1 MQLQKI
7 LSKNVIDAFDKLFSV
22 EVENIEFQPTK
33 KEFEGD
39 ITIVIFPF
47 VKILKQNP
55 KDIAEK
61 LGNYL
66 ENQDCV
72 VKYNVVS
79 GFLNLVISDDY
90 YIDFFESIK
99 SSISGRTN
107 LDFISQLMHALVG
120 GPNQGTTNPNIPIP
134 MGAFTQDYEYVDG
147 IGDLDQCN
155 GRFGVTPEFPN
166 GIYYYVVTDDFPFFT
181 RCLKGDI

>member
-55 KDIAEK
+55 KDIAE
-61 LGNYL
+61 
-66 ENQDCV
+66 
-72 VKYNVVS
+72 
-79 GFLNLVISDDY
+79 NL
-90 YIDFFESIK
+90 
-99 SSISGRTN
+99 
-107 LDFISQLMHALVG
+107 
-120 GPNQGTTNPNIPIP
+120 
-134 MGAFTQDYEYVDG
+134 
-147 IGDLDQCN
+147 
-155 GRFGVTPEFPN
+155 
-166 GIYYYVVTDDFPFFT
+166 
-181 RCLKGDI
+181 